1 MSAIARRVT
10 LGLLLLVAAAVYV
23 PWTSHEFIWD
33 DFVQIT
39 ENPAV
44 RRGVPLAQYF
54 TDRET
59 TSTRPDYNERIYR
72 PLRSIFFRWIWI
84 ASEASPPHR
93 AAFFLGLNVV
103 LYLLG
108 GLLVYALC
116 RRFTEN
122 DLASLIGAGMWL
134 LLPVHGE
141 DVLYAS
147 ALGDLASLVFQL
159 AGLYLAFS
167 AIDSERPAWGRA
179 LGSIALFVLATLTK
193 EMAITSGPLLV
204 IYVLSERRAAW
215 APSRR
220 MATLF
225 VVAGH
230 LLVTVVYLLLRVRLL
245 GRVGQEPVQLV
256 ETLWAVAD
264 APWLLLQ
271 YCKLCL
277 MPFGHAPDYGS
288 VAPVVRITAIYAAV
302 GLPLFAWLNL
312 RGTRGVRYGAWLY
325 VVSLAPVMHF
335 VPLWTLMAD
344 RFALVPSVGL
354 AMIFAGL
361 AARAEDRQ
369 RPLLVGVAVLL
380 GVMWAGASAVEAR
393 RFRSDESLF
402 AYGVEEIPSSGLA
415 QHNLGLTLLR
425 KGEIDRAIEHLTLA
439 DKLGRRDPR
448 MYHHLAGALEAK
460 GRLDDAARAI
470 AIAIRLLP
478 DYGKAYA
485 QRAAIERRQG
495 DLDAAERSL
504 DEARRHDVPQ
514 RIYDRERA
522 AMYVARGQI
531 EEARALYRAMAQT
544 DEPDPLLWQHAAECA
559 EVLGDND
566 EARDA
571 AERCL
576 LIDPTRAP
584 CLDLRARHATP

>member
-1 MSAIARRVT
+1 M
-10 LGLLLLVAAAVYV
+10 GLLLLVAAAVYV

-44 RRGVPLAQYF
+44 RRGVPLGQYF

-59 TSTRPDYNERIYR
+59 TSTRSDYNERIYR
-72 PLRSIFFRWIWI
+72 PLRSMFFRGIWV
-84 ASEASPPHR
+84 ASAISPTHR
-93 AAFFLGLNVV
+93 ALFFLGLNVV

-116 RRFTEN
+116 RRFTED

-134 LLPVHGE
+134 LVPVHGE

-147 ALGDLASLVFQL
+147 ALGDLASLDFQL
-159 AGLYLAFS
+159 AGLWMAFS
-167 AIDSERPAWGRA
+167 AIDSERPAWGRG
-179 LGSIALFVLATLTK
+179 LGSMVLFLLATLTK
-193 EMAITSGPLLV
+193 EMAITSGPLLF
-204 IYVLSERRAAW
+204 IYVVSERRSAW

-225 VVAGH
+225 VVGGH
-230 LLVTVVYLLLRVRLL
+230 LVCTIVYLFLRVRLL
-245 GRVGQEPVQLV
+245 GRVGQEAVQLI

-264 APWLLLQ
+264 SPWLLLQ
-271 YCKLCL
+271 YAKLSL

-288 VAPVVRITAIYAAV
+288 AAPIVRITAIYAVV
-302 GLPLFAWLNL
+302 GLSLFAWLNV
-312 RGTRGVRYGAWLY
+312 RGSRGVRYGAWLY
-325 VVSLAPVMHF
+325 VVSLAPVLHL

-354 AMIFAGL
+354 ALIFAGL
-361 AARAEDRQ
+361 ATRAQERQ
-369 RPLLVGVAVLL
+369 RPLLIGVSVLL
-380 GVMWAGASAVEAR
+380 AVMWAGASAVEAR

-402 AYGVEEIPSSGLA
+402 AYGIEEVPTSGLA
-415 QHNLGLTLLR
+415 HHNLGLTLLK

-460 GRLDDAARAI
+460 GRLDEAARAI
-470 AIAIRLLP
+470 AIAIRLQP

-485 QRAAIERRQG
+485 QRSAIERRQG
-495 DLDAAERSL
+495 NLDAAERSL
-504 DEARRHDVPQ
+504 AESLRHDVPQ

-522 AMYVARGQI
+522 ALFVARGQI
-531 EEARALYRAMAQT
+531 DEARALYRAMAQT

-559 EVLGDND
+559 EVLGDFD

-576 LIDPTRAP
+576 KIDPTRAP
-584 CLDLRARHATP
+584 CLALRARHAPQ